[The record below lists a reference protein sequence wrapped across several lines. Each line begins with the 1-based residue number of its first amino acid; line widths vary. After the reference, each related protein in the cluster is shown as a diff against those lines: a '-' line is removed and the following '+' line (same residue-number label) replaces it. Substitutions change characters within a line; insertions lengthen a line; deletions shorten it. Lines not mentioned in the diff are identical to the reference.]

1 MFERSQ
7 VKEGMVVRSQDGE
20 KLGRVFSVGEDSFH
34 IEKGLFF
41 PKDYRVQL
49 SEVAGVRDGELVLA
63 HGRDSLRALSLEQ
76 KEARP
81 GAGDAGYL
89 AGTGGGAGVGP
100 GAVGIGD
107 TGVSAS
113 TAATTGAWDSRD
125 TAREATPLPGM
136 ALGATGMTAS
146 AGSIGTD
153 LGRDSLDTGRVDERR
168 SDTLG
173 AGAGFGVGT
182 GEGRGFERE
191 AARSGTQRT
200 VGDNDREI
208 AVPVAREELD
218 VVKREREAGQV
229 RITKEVVSEE
239 QEVSVPVRKERVR
252 VERRNVEPGRPAM
265 SASFKDETIVV
276 PLREEQVEVEKRAL
290 IKEEVVVHKDAIEE
304 ERRVAETVRRE
315 QVDVRTE
322 GDVEDAD
329 RTRSGFRAPDD
340 DPLKRY

>member
-20 KLGRVFSVGEDSFH
+20 KLGRVFAVAEDAFH

-41 PKDYRVQL
+41 PKDYLVRF

-63 HGRDSLRALSLEQ
+63 HGRDSLRRLSSDE
-76 KEARP
+76 KYASGTGHTGEAQ
-81 GAGDAGYL
+81 L

-100 GAVGIGD
+100 GTVGLED
-107 TGVSAS
+107 TGL
-113 TAATTGAWDSRD
+113 AAT
-125 TAREATPLPGM
+125 PGVAM
-136 ALGATGMTAS
+136 GATGMTAS
-146 AGSIGTD
+146 AGSFGTD
-153 LGRDSLDTGRVDERR
+153 LGRDTLDTGSSTR
-168 SDTLG
+168 G

-191 AARSGTQRT
+191 AGSERRLEGERDVT
-200 VGDNDREI
+200 
-208 AVPVAREELD
+208 VPVAREELD

-229 RITKEVVSEE
+229 RISKEVVSEE
-239 QEVSVPVRKERVR
+239 QELSVPVRKERVR
-252 VERRNVEPGRPAM
+252 VERRDVEPGRPAM
-265 SASFKDETIVV
+265 SAAFRDETIVV
-276 PLREEQVEVEKRAL
+276 PLREEQVEVEKRAV
-290 IKEEVVVHKDAIEE
+290 IKEEVVIHKDAVEE

-322 GDVEDAD
+322 GDVDETERS
-329 RTRSGFRAPDD
+329 RTGLRAPDD

>member
-1 MFERSQ
+1 MFERSGIR
-7 VKEGMVVRSQDGE
+7 EGMVVRSADGE
-20 KLGRVFSVGEDSFH
+20 KLGKVFAVGDDAFH

-41 PKDYRVQL
+41 PKDY
-49 SEVAGVRDGELVLA
+49 VARFGDIQDIRDGEIILS
-63 HGRDSLRALSLEQ
+63 HGRDSLRSADDASY
-76 KEARP
+76 ASTT
-81 GAGDAGYL
+81 GTAGLGS
-89 AGTGGGAGVGP
+89 
-100 GAVGIGD
+100 
-107 TGVSAS
+107 SAS
-113 TAATTGAWDSRD
+113 MNASQSMTGESFTNDATRTGARALGPTEGATLNDGLGRSD
-125 TAREATPLPGM
+125 AAYARE
-136 ALGATGMTAS
+136 
-146 AGSIGTD
+146 
-153 LGRDSLDTGRVDERR
+153 
-168 SDTLG
+168 
-173 AGAGFGVGT
+173 GFSGQ
-182 GEGRGFERE
+182 
-191 AARSGTQRT
+191 GTQRL
-200 VGDNDREI
+200 DNDREI

-276 PLREEQVEVEKRAL
+276 PLREEEVDVRKRVVS
-290 IKEEVVVHKDAIEE
+290 EGEVVVHKDAVEE